1 MTAGYTIR
9 EGTAA
14 DVPLLMGHMRAMF
27 ADMGVGD
34 EGSRA
39 RAAELRGP
47 WTEERIRSGEYRS
60 WLVGHEGRVVA
71 GADAWLKARQPGPT
85 NPQPVVPYVLNVYCD
100 PAHRRRG
107 LARMLMST
115 IVDWARGEGYLAIEL
130 HASDEGRPLYADM
143 GFAATNEM
151 RMTL

>member
-1 MTAGYTIR
+1 MAGYAVR
-9 EGTAA
+9 EATAA
-14 DVPLLMGHMRAMF
+14 DVPRLMVHMQAMF

-34 EGSRA
+34 PASRA
-39 RAAELRGP
+39 RAAELRAP
-47 WTEERIRSGEYRS
+47 WTEERMEMGAYRS
-60 WLVGHEGRVVA
+60 WLVAYEGRTVA
-71 GADAWLKARQPGPT
+71 GADVWLKPRQAGPS
-85 NPQPVVPYVLNVYCD
+85 NPQPVVPYVLNVYCE

-107 LARMLMST
+107 LARRLMET
-115 IVDWARGEGYLAIEL
+115 IVAWARAEGYLAVEL